1 MNKLFE
7 DLFKPFPDA
16 VKETKTVQGT
26 KATYVS
32 WIHYVA
38 RAHNTFPDGYSKSLV
53 VNNIRG
59 FHVDKKTGAESE
71 VNTLVVTCRI
81 TDNRSG
87 AYQEALGSADAGK
100 TSWGGAVTEAESQA
114 MRRTFANWGLGLEM
128 YMDDAE
134 FERTVGARNAAEGK
148 PGVPA
153 DPPADPPA
161 GNPELDGPP
170 ASARQHEVLKVIGKV
185 LGEAGENEFLNDQR
199 DFLSHGMTVARAGM
213 AVKRFR
219 EKLAELGYEDPTKEG
234 EPS

>member
-38 RAHNTFPDGYSKSLV
+38 RAHNTFPEGYSKSLV
-53 VNNIRG
+53 VNNVRG
-59 FHVDKKTGAESE
+59 FQYDKKTGAEVE

-114 MRRTFANWGLGLEM
+114 MRRAFANWGLGLEM

-134 FERTVGARNAAEGK
+134 FERTVGARNAAEGNPDVDAK
-148 PGVPA
+148 
-153 DPPADPPA
+153 PPAS
-161 GNPELDGPP
+161 NPELDGPP
-170 ASARQHEVLKVIGKV
+170 ASARQHEVLKAIGKV
-185 LGEAGENEFLNDQR
+185 LGEAGEEEFLKAQR